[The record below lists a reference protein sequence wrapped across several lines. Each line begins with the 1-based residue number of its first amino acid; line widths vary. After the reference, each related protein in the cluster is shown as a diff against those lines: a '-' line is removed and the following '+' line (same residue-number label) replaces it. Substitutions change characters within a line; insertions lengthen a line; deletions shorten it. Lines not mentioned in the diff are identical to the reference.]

1 MCIDSLKKEGQGAF
15 AVVCLV
21 KIQLLKKDLVDGSKM
36 GVSWHTVQRV
46 FLNADPLLLRAINQE
61 AWPEKAKFL
70 WIKAF

>member
-15 AVVCLV
+15 AVVFLV
-21 KIQLLKKDLVDGSKM
+21 KNSTLKTDLVDGSKM

-46 FLNADPLLLRAINQE
+46 FLNVDPLLLRAINQE

-70 WIKAF
+70 